1 MTTTIGPKT
10 SASKPAANAP
20 DDQERE
26 GGIAG
31 RIEQSASHHAP
42 RTIMGLDARTR
53 GTLVKDIADL
63 ATSVLSKGKDPE
75 PPIPDPKLAWGLPNV
90 TKMGLKPLA
99 SLQRPSLPRIAA
111 APAMTHNMGSKAL
124 GASGPKTTLTAPKP
138 PSIATV
144 MGSRDP
150 SRRISTSMG
159 QSAATSQATKTS
171 GPLTP
176 ILEAVGLAHD
186 PAEPPPLW
194 EVLANAWG
202 LHELYK
208 KHLAHEAYLQ
218 QQAHLKALMTLRAQ
232 EQSQYRSAVNPW
244 PMGTQPAKQADH
256 EHDRAKERLGIDA
269 HHIDRIESSLRDRGA
284 RTGRFNVPITRGAS
298 TLGYAVGEFIDGEPV
313 LKTTL
318 RADMRPSGTE
328 LRPYD
333 VEKLAQLRP
342 VPPAMIERGLKDPE
356 LSGISLNG
364 PAVGIMHEG
373 ECVGWHAPRQD
384 KGGWRVGA
392 IYIDP
397 QFRGRG
403 IAGSVV
409 RDFLS
414 DKDAADVPIRVG
426 NESSERMFSSA
437 GFVPTGREIVHEGE
451 TLHWWTRPKVTK
463 EAATI
468 SHSYT
473 DRRDRDTELW
483 RKWKSSRSPDDLR
496 ALSRSMEPVI
506 HAETQ
511 RWGGQ
516 IPDYALRANAN
527 LYMLKAF
534 ETYDPNSG
542 AALSTHV
549 INHLRKL
556 SREVYKNQD
565 IVRMPENM
573 KIEST
578 TIFRAKQELSGQF
591 GREPTNE
598 ELADHLGWSL
608 SRISRVERSQ
618 ISEFVGSRDEGQ
630 DIFSEA
636 GSGTGHTARVDFA
649 YSAMSPVQKQ
659 VFSAL
664 TGYGGAKILTRD
676 ELAKSMGPS
685 MTPDRLR
692 TIIAEVQRITAT
704 AGVGR
709 D

>member
-1 MTTTIGPKT
+1 MTTKISPKPVDKKTDDTET
-10 SASKPAANAP
+10 SGAIS
-20 DDQERE
+20 E
-26 GGIAG
+26 

-42 RTIMGLDARTR
+42 RTLLGLDARTR
-53 GTLVKDIADL
+53 GTLVRDLADL
-63 ATSVLSKGKDPE
+63 AAAAISPGSKAETEKV
-75 PPIPDPKLAWGLPNV
+75 AWGLPNV
-90 TKMGLKPLA
+90 TKMGLRPLTKLRAPSMPNIA
-99 SLQRPSLPRIAA
+99 S
-111 APAMTHNMGSKAL
+111 APALTRNMGSKAL
-124 GASGPKTTLTAPKP
+124 GANGPKTTMTAPTA
-138 PSIATV
+138 PSVATV

-150 SRRISTSMG
+150 TRRVSATLSQTS
-159 QSAATSQATKTS
+159 ATSQSTKMS
-171 GPLTP
+171 GVLTP
-176 ILEAVGLAHD
+176 LLDAVGLGHD

-218 QQAHLKALMTLRAQ
+218 QQAHLKALVALREREQAQ
-232 EQSQYRSAVNPW
+232 VRSAANPW
-244 PMGTQPAKQADH
+244 PMGTQPYKQADH

-269 HHIDRIESSLRDRGA
+269 HHIDRIEDSLRDRGA
-284 RTGRFNVPITRGAS
+284 REGRFNVPITRGAQ
-298 TLGYAVGEFIDGEPV
+298 TLGYAVGDFVKGEPI

-318 RADMRPSGTE
+318 RADMRASGIA

-333 VEKLAQLRP
+333 VEKMAQANP
-342 VPPAMIERGLKDPE
+342 VPQELIDEGLRDPE
-356 LSGISLNG
+356 LSGVSLKG
-364 PAVGIMHEG
+364 PAVAIMDG
-373 ECVGWHAPRQD
+373 DQIAGWHAPRQD
-384 KGGWRVGA
+384 PKGWRVGA
-392 IYIDP
+392 IYIRP

-403 IAGSVV
+403 LGGRTVKQ
-409 RDFLS
+409 FLD
-414 DKDAADVPIRVG
+414 DKDAADVPIRTG
-426 NESSERMFSSA
+426 NTSSERMFSAA
-437 GFVPTGREIVHEGE
+437 GFVPSGREIVHDGE
-451 TLHWWTRPKVTK
+451 VLHWWTRPRMPK
-463 EAATI
+463 EASTL
-468 SHSYT
+468 SHSYV

-483 RKWKSSRSPDDLR
+483 RRWKTSRSPEDLR
-496 ALSRSMEPVI
+496 VLSKSMEPVI
-506 HAETQ
+506 YAETQ

-578 TIFRAKQELSGQF
+578 TIFRAKQELSGQL
-591 GREPTNE
+591 GRDPTNE

-618 ISEFVGSRDEGQ
+618 IGEFVGSRDEGQ
-630 DIFSEA
+630 DIFAEA

-664 TGYGGAKILTRD
+664 TGYGGAKVLSRD
-676 ELAKSMGPS
+676 ELVRTLGPG

-692 TIIAEVQRITAT
+692 TIIADVQRITT
-704 AGVGR
+704 SAGVGR